1 MSEEWSPAQRDR
13 AFEEFWRKYP
23 RKVAKHPARLKW
35 AKIVTSRAIFEAI
48 QVYIQRQKA
57 TEQWRDIRF
66 VPHAST
72 VLNQRRWEDEPT
84 EPSEALKAWDLV
96 HGHEALPWNYR
107 HQWVCDHEPHCGN
120 RETCAVVQSRVCPH
134 TPACAKRTD
143 CLERI
148 VSQWR

>member
-35 AKIVTSRAIFEAI
+35 VRIVNSRDVYEDILKAIE
-48 QVYIQRQKA
+48 RNKG

-66 VPHAST
+66 IPHAST
-72 VLNQRRWEDEPT
+72 FLNQRRWEDDFGGWRFT
-84 EPSEALKAWDLV
+84 EKGDISSDKQRD
-96 HGHEALPWNYR
+96 
-107 HQWVCDHEPHCGN
+107 WVCDHEPHCGN
-120 RETCAVVQSRVCPH
+120 RETCAVVASRVCPH
-134 TPACAKRTD
+134 TPSCAKRTE